1 MILIGAIVIGAIAAF
16 GLLTYIRGIEDDKY
30 ADSELVDVLIVRQDI
45 PRNTTGDDAVAGGF
59 IVRDQIP
66 IEFAPNN
73 RLTTEE
79 QVRNLV
85 AVNDI
90 AVNQV
95 LVPGLFVQPE
105 LSQAS
110 FDLFLQGD
118 NIAMSMSFD
127 QVRAVGGFLKP
138 GDEVNM
144 LLTGQEPAAEESLAI
159 TSPEGEV
166 DFGPY
171 TNLARVFYQRVRI
184 LAIGDQ
190 LPLQPGQVPTD
201 TIAPTGA
208 GIITFQIPMEAALRL
223 ASVDPGSIH
232 LVLVP
237 DDYVAETIP
246 PITTDEITGELPG
259 EDEARLT
266 PYGPDGLADEP
277 DEGFAFDDTEDDTA
291 EDAAE
296 GPDGLGADGGADD
309 GTADPA
315 GTDTEQ
321 EG

>member
-30 ADSELVDVLIVRQDI
+30 AESELVDVLIVKQDI
-45 PRNTTGDDAVAGGF
+45 PRNTTGDDAINGAF

-73 RLTTEE
+73 RLTTED
-79 QVRNLV
+79 QIKNLV

-90 AVNQV
+90 SVNQV
-95 LVPGLFVQPE
+95 LVPGLFVSGE
-105 LSQAS
+105 ESQAS

-118 NIAMSMSFD
+118 NVAMSMSFD

-144 LLTGQEPAAEESLAI
+144 LLTGGGLTDEETLVEVTA
-159 TSPEGEV
+159 EGETEP
-166 DFGPY
+166 DLGPY
-171 TNLARVFYQRVRI
+171 PNVARVLYQRVRI

-190 LPLQPGQVPTD
+190 LPLQPGQTPTD

-208 GIITFQIPMEAALRL
+208 GIITFQVPMEAAIRL
-223 ASVDPGSIH
+223 ASAESGSIQ

-237 DDYVAETIP
+237 DDYVAEPIP
-246 PITTDEITGELPG
+246 PLTADEITGELPG
-259 EDEARLT
+259 EDPSRLT
-266 PYGPDGLADEP
+266 PYGPDGLADQV
-277 DEGFAFDDTEDDTA
+277 DEGIAFGDDTETDEEADAEAGDDTEAGDDA
-291 EDAAE
+291 EAGDDEA
-296 GPDGLGADGGADD
+296 DTGLGG
-309 GTADPA
+309 
-315 GTDTEQ
+315 
-321 EG
+321 